1 MLKRIKYVYYL
12 YFLKATKKTVIDHL
26 CKKIDNQLI
35 SLKISTK

>member
-1 MLKRIKYVYYL
+1 MLNISNMFIIYI
-12 YFLKATKKTVIDHL
+12 LKKQQKKTVIDHL